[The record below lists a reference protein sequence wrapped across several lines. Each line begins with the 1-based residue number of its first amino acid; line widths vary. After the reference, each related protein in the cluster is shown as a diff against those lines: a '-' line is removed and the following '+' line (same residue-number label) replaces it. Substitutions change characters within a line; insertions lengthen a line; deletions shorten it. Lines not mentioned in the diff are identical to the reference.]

1 MAIYHLSVKTISR
14 SAGRTATGAAAYRAG
29 VRIRDE
35 RTGELFDYRKRKGVL
50 HAEIVLPDDAPKWA
64 FDRAQLW
71 NAAEMAETR
80 KNATVAREFEV
91 ALPHELSLSAQKALA
106 IAFAREIVQLHGCAA
121 DVCIHAPNSKGDA
134 RNVHAHILLTTRILD
149 SDGFGSKTREFD
161 DRKSGPRLIEIWRER
176 WADLANRYLKQHGID
191 ERIDHRSLRDQGI
204 LDREPMRHLGPAA
217 IGYERR
223 TGQKSRRRLDIEEE
237 IAERLAAAKELGE
250 LERQQ
255 RTVERTIIDLSTDI
269 EAAKRER
276 DRLKRVQQQK
286 GQEARRSDTAPQQP
300 PGPLPEDPNV
310 PEEDGPDFGF

>member
-14 SAGRTATGAAAYRAG
+14 SSGRSATGAAAYRAG
-29 VRIRDE
+29 ARIKDE
-35 RTGELFDYRKRKGVL
+35 RTGELFDYRRRKGVL
-50 HAEIVLPDDAPKWA
+50 HTEIVLPSGAPSWA
-64 FDRAQLW
+64 ADRERLW
-71 NAAEMAETR
+71 NAAEQAETR
-80 KNATVAREFEV
+80 KNSTVAREFEV

-149 SDGFGSKTREFD
+149 SDGFGGKTRELD

-176 WADLANRYLKQHGID
+176 WAELANQYLKQHGIR
-191 ERIDHRSLRDQGI
+191 ERVDHRSLRDQGI
-204 LDREPMRHLGPAA
+204 TDREPMRHLGPSAV
-217 IGYERR
+217 GFERR

>member
-14 SAGRTATGAAAYRAG
+14 SSGRSATGAAAYRAG
-29 VRIRDE
+29 ARIKDE
-35 RTGELFDYRKRKGVL
+35 RTGELFDYRRRKGVL
-50 HAEIVLPDDAPKWA
+50 HTEIVLPACAPEWA
-64 FDRAQLW
+64 RDRARLW
-71 NAAEMAETR
+71 NAAEIAETR

-91 ALPHELSLSAQKALA
+91 ALPHELSPSAQKALA

-149 SDGFGSKTREFD
+149 SQGFGGKTREFD

-176 WADLANRYLKQHGID
+176 WADLTNRFLAQHGID

-223 TGQKSRRRLDIEEE
+223 TGQKSRRRLDLEEE
-237 IAERLAAAKELGE
+237 IAERLAAAKALGE

-255 RTVERTIIDLSTDI
+255 RAIERTIIDLSTDI

-276 DRLKRVQQQK
+276 DFMRQT
-286 GQEARRSDTAPQQP
+286 EAQNMDH
-300 PGPLPEDPNV
+300 D
-310 PEEDGPDFGF
+310 DGFSLDF

>member
-29 VRIRDE
+29 ARIKDE

-50 HAEIVLPDDAPKWA
+50 HAEIVLPNCAPEWA
-64 FDRAQLW
+64 RDRARLW
-71 NAAEMAETR
+71 NAAEQAETR
-80 KNATVAREFEV
+80 KNSTVAREFEV

-204 LDREPMRHLGPAA
+204 TDREPMRHLGPSAV
-217 IGYERR
+217 GFERR
-223 TGQKSRRRLDIEEE
+223 TGQKSRRRLDLEEE